1 MGDTVSSVVVSG
13 NTSGAITI
21 QAPAVAGS
29 GTLTLPS
36 GNGVM
41 LSSVLNAGNTTF
53 SPITFASGNLL
64 NTASAG
70 SIEYD
75 GKALYGTP
83 SGALRGVI
91 PGCQFYRI
99 NSNLAYPVGSGT
111 NSIFGVGVTLS
122 SSTVYIM
129 EAQLTFQRSASATHF
144 CSMGFGGTATLN
156 NILWQGRNVW
166 QPGTIPLVDS
176 TPEYSICTTAAM
188 TQIVT
193 SANTQTL
200 AVFLKGTV
208 SVNAGGTFIPQF
220 AQSAATAFYTLQAGS
235 FFGLYP
241 IGASGGNISVGSWA

>member
-13 NTSGAITI
+13 NTRGAITI

-91 PGCQFYRI
+91 PGCQFYTR
-99 NSNLAYPVGSGT
+99 T
-111 NSIFGVGVTLS
+111 
-122 SSTVYIM
+122 
-129 EAQLTFQRSASATHF
+129 SASR
-144 CSMGFGGTATLN
+144 G
-156 NILWQGRNVW
+156 
-166 QPGTIPLVDS
+166 
-176 TPEYSICTTAAM
+176 
-188 TQIVT
+188 
-193 SANTQTL
+193 L
-200 AVFLKGTV
+200 A
-208 SVNAGGTFIPQF
+208 
-220 AQSAATAFYTLQAGS
+220 
-235 FFGLYP
+235 
-241 IGASGGNISVGSWA
+241 GASDSLESTSLVRSEERGQQQVSMQPPVLSFIRALSFGERSTIFS